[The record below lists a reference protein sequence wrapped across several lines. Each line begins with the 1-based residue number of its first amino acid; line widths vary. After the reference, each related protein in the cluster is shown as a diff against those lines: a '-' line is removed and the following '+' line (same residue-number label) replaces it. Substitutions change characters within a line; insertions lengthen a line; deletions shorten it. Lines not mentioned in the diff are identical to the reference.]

1 MQRRSFLA
9 ALSVVAG
16 LSLAARVASTAA
28 DPAMVIANLGNEAI
42 QVLGKNV
49 DPHLRVVRFHQLFQ
63 ENFDVPGIAR
73 FVLGR
78 YWRLATAQQ
87 QQDFSRLFTNYI
99 ALVYANQLA
108 QYNGERLQV
117 TGTRPA
123 SDGELVASQ
132 IIRNDGHPPAQVD
145 WLMTA
150 QNGTYKIND
159 VIVEGISMAVTERSE
174 FAAVIQ
180 RNGGQLQGLITAL
193 RQKTEAAGLP

>member
-1 MQRRSFLA
+1 MQRRSFVAAVSLVIGLA
-9 ALSVVAG
+9 LTAPVA
-16 LSLAARVASTAA
+16 AAAT
-28 DPAMVIANLGNEAI
+28 DPAAVIANLGNEAI
-42 QVLGKNV
+42 KVLGKNV

-63 ENFDVPGIAR
+63 ENFDVPRIAR

-87 QQDFSRLFTNYI
+87 QQDFSRLLTNYI

-132 IIRNDGHPPAQVD
+132 IIRNDGQPPAQVD
-145 WLMTA
+145 WLMTPQHGA
-150 QNGTYKIND
+150 YKVND
-159 VIVEGISMAVTERSE
+159 VIVDGISMAVTERSE

-180 RNGGQLQGLITAL
+180 RNGGQLQGLISAL